1 MLMAIP
7 VEDLNTCTWSKICR
21 KLGPNI
27 GERFLWELDDIMD
40 RFE

>member
-1 MLMAIP
+1 MLMAIT
-7 VEDLNTCTWSKICR
+7 VENLNTCTWSKICR

-40 RFE
+40 SFE